1 MISRF
6 QPTRLTTPVLIL
18 LVIAAVSYW
27 ANPEAWQ
34 HLSMGTEA
42 LFAGS
47 LIAIAGMIVLFRRRM
62 YLQIDERGIEVQLA
76 VGAPRTYLWQ
86 EIESAGIFRVRF
98 LLIPLMSSIH
108 LRLRSTGVLRGVAG
122 RIAGFNASFPAFF
135 DWSAEEIMEKIEF
148 YQRQIGNGDGSLYAA
163 PAGSRLRRNGEI
175 EDGRNL

>member
-86 EIESAGIFRVRF
+86 EIESAGIFRVR
-98 LLIPLMSSIH
+98 SADSAD
-108 LRLRSTGVLRGVAG
+108 V
-122 RIAGFNASFPAFF
+122 F
-135 DWSAEEIMEKIEF
+135 DPPSAAIDGCAAWSGGKSCGI
-148 YQRQIGNGDGSLYAA
+148 
-163 PAGSRLRRNGEI
+163 
-175 EDGRNL
+175 